1 MAARLGFTPP
11 PTGATGQAGGGEGGR
26 RGTGLGGRGEQRSG
40 GRIES
45 LPPTKGKK
53 RSGRAGKRALYRGK
67 DSIRAPRP
75 QKKPIDRSRAA
86 LRGEVEDARRGVERD
101 ERSTACPR

>member
-45 LPPTKGKK
+45 LPPTKGK

>member
-53 RSGRAGKRALYRGK
+53 KKRPCRKARVVQRQGF
-67 DSIRAPRP
+67 DPSAAPP
-75 QKKPIDRSRAA
+75 EKAH
-86 LRGEVEDARRGVERD
+86 
-101 ERSTACPR
+101 